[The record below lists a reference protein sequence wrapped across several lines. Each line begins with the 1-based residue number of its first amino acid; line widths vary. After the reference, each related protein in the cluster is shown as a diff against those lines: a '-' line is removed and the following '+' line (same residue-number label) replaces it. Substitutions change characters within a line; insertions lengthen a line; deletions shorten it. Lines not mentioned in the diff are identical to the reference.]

1 MFKICR
7 ILLLSICLILVS
19 NILYAQNHIVHGI
32 VHTFDSI
39 PLIGVQVTVKSTK
52 QSVLTDSLGN
62 FAVGCNTSDRL
73 KIRADGFYTEDI
85 KIKKNIKV
93 VAVNLKLKSNK
104 KNTKSKNTDQIYAI
118 GYGHI
123 LEKDRT
129 TAITNLN
136 TSNAT
141 YLKYTD
147 MYDLLAS
154 EFAGVQ
160 VSNGEIIIR
169 GYKSFQGSSAALIV
183 IDGVIS
189 NYDALNLLKPIEVK
203 SINII
208 KDGSSA
214 VYGSRG
220 ANGVVIIETK
230 KGGD

>member
-1 MFKICR
+1 M
-7 ILLLSICLILVS
+7 LSICLILVS

>member
-1 MFKICR
+1 
-7 ILLLSICLILVS
+7 
-19 NILYAQNHIVHGI
+19 
-32 VHTFDSI
+32 
-39 PLIGVQVTVKSTK
+39 
-52 QSVLTDSLGN
+52 LTDSLGN